1 MHNKND
7 NQKIEKLSSR
17 LGFLLVSAG
26 CAIGLGNIWRF
37 PYITGKYGGA
47 AFVIIYLISLLILG
61 PPILIMEFSIGRGGQ
76 SDIAGSYKVLE
87 KEGHKWH
94 IIGYI
99 QMLGCLIL
107 MMFYTSVTGW
117 SITYAYYMLTGAT
130 EGLKP
135 EEIGQFFGSML
146 SNPKIMVLS
155 LFIAV
160 FLGSLICFKGLQ
172 KGVEKTTKIM
182 MSSLFIMMLILIIRG
197 EAVPG
202 AIEGIKFY
210 LLPDLGKIFNE
221 GGIKNFLEVVY
232 AAMGQSFFTLGIGVG
247 SMTIFGSYIG
257 KEKSIT
263 NESIIIVIL
272 DTLVALS
279 AGLIIFPACF
289 AFGVNP
295 GEGAGL
301 AFVTLPNIFNL
312 MPLPRLWG
320 TLFFIFLSAAALTT
334 VVAVFE
340 NLIAFTMSE
349 FKIKRTYASVI
360 VGIVVFMLALTTAL
374 GFNVLS
380 FIQPMGEGTSFLDLY
395 DFIVSYNLVEL
406 GGIYIIVFC
415 VSKYGWGWNNFINEV
430 DSGEGI
436 KFPKS
441 SRIYVTYILPLILFA
456 IFIVNYVNKFS

>member
-1 MHNKND
+1 MHN
-7 NQKIEKLSSR
+7 EKRERLSNR

-47 AFVIIYLISLLILG
+47 AFVLIYLICLAVVGL
-61 PPILIMEFSIGRGGQ
+61 PILIMEFSIGRAGQ
-76 SDIAGSYKVLE
+76 RDIAGSYKVLE
-87 KEGHKWH
+87 KEGSKWH
-94 IIGYI
+94 LIGYV

-117 SITYAYYMLTGAT
+117 TITYAYYMATGAT
-130 EGLKP
+130 LGLSP
-135 EEIGQFFGSML
+135 DGVAQFFGNML
-146 SNPKIMVLS
+146 SNPKVMVIS

-160 FLGSLICFKGLQ
+160 FLGTLICFKGLQ
-172 KGVEKTTKIM
+172 SGVEKSSKFM
-182 MSSLFIMMLILIIRG
+182 MSSLFVIVIVLIIRS
-197 EAVPG
+197 VTLDG

-210 LLPDLGKIFNE
+210 LLPDLSKMFD
-221 GGIKNFLEVVY
+221 GGVDNFFEVIY
-232 AAMGQSFFTLGIGVG
+232 AAVGQAFFTLGIGIG

-272 DTLVALS
+272 DTLIAFLS
-279 AGLIIFPACF
+279 GLVIFPACF

-301 AFVTLPNIFNL
+301 AFVTLPNIFNS

-320 TLFFIFLSAAALTT
+320 TLFFIFLSMAALTT
-334 VVAVFE
+334 VVTVFE

-349 FKIKRTYASVI
+349 FNMKRNKASII
-360 VGIVVFMLALTTAL
+360 VGIVVFICSLSTAL

-380 FIQPMGEGTSFLDLY
+380 FIQPMGANTSFLDLF

-406 GGIYIIVFC
+406 GGIYIIIFC
-415 VSKYGWGWNNFINEV
+415 VSKYGWGWNNFLQEV
-430 DSGEGI
+430 DSGTGI
-436 KFPKS
+436 KFPNS
-441 SRIYVTYILPLILFA
+441 SRFYVTYVLPIILFA
-456 IFIVNYVNKFS
+456 MFIINYIYKFFIN

>member
-7 NQKIEKLSSR
+7 NQKREKLSSR

-61 PPILIMEFSIGRGGQ
+61 LPILIMEFSIGRGGQ

-182 MSSLFIMMLILIIRG
+182 MSSLFIMMLILIIR
-197 EAVPG
+197 AITLPG

-232 AAMGQSFFTLGIGVG
+232 AAMGQSFFTLGMIGI
-247 SMTIFGSYIG
+247 SM
-257 KEKSIT
+257 
-263 NESIIIVIL
+263 
-272 DTLVALS
+272 
-279 AGLIIFPACF
+279 
-289 AFGVNP
+289 NP
-295 GEGAGL
+295 
-301 AFVTLPNIFNL
+301 V
-312 MPLPRLWG
+312 
-320 TLFFIFLSAAALTT
+320 T
-334 VVAVFE
+334 VVINTDNE
-340 NLIAFTMSE
+340 DY
-349 FKIKRTYASVI
+349 IKR
-360 VGIVVFMLALTTAL
+360 
-374 GFNVLS
+374 FNE
-380 FIQPMGEGTSFLDLY
+380 I
-395 DFIVSYNLVEL
+395 
-406 GGIYIIVFC
+406 C
-415 VSKYGWGWNNFINEV
+415 SKY
-430 DSGEGI
+430 
-436 KFPKS
+436 K
-441 SRIYVTYILPLILFA
+441 
-456 IFIVNYVNKFS
+456 IVEE

>member
-1 MHNKND
+1 MQNNTENKR
-7 NQKIEKLSSR
+7 ERLSSR
-17 LGFLLVSAG
+17 VGFLLVSAG

-47 AFVIIYLISLLILG
+47 AFVLIYLICLLILG
-61 PPILIMEFSIGRGGQ
+61 LPILIMEFSIGRGGQ

-87 KEGHKWH
+87 KKGQKWH
-94 IIGYI
+94 LIGYV

-130 EGLKP
+130 EGLTP
-135 EEIGQFFGSML
+135 EEIGNFFGSML
-146 SNPKIMVLS
+146 ANPQVMVLS
-155 LFIAV
+155 LFITV
-160 FLGSLICFKGLQ
+160 LLGSLICFKGVQ
-172 KGVEKTTKIM
+172 KGVEKSTKIM
-182 MSSLFIMMLILIIRG
+182 MSLLFIVMLILIFR
-197 EAVPG
+197 AVTLSG
-202 AIEGIKFY
+202 AIEGLKFY
-210 LLPDLGKIFNE
+210 LSPDFGKIFNE
-221 GGIKNFLEVVY
+221 GGIENFLEVIY

-272 DTLVALS
+272 DTIVALS

-301 AFVTLPNIFNL
+301 AFVTLPNVFNS

-320 TLFFIFLSAAALTT
+320 TLFFIFLSVAALTT

-349 FKIKRTYASVI
+349 FKMKRSFASII
-360 VGIVVFMLALTTAL
+360 VGIIVFLLALTTSL

-406 GGIYIIVFC
+406 GGIYIIIFC
-415 VSKYGWGWNNFINEV
+415 VSKYGWGWDNFINEI
-430 DSGEGI
+430 DSGTGI

-456 IFIVNYVNKFS
+456 LFIVNYISKFS